1 MLRHP
6 AKPSI
11 LKSIYPDLLICFIID
26 GIDFAIEFF
35 NFGLPMDPCNGS
47 TMNGTVLSAVLGLS
61 AIGDFILSWGCPVL
75 IVMLVL
81 VPNIIL
87 FGRIAE
93 LVWEHGRG
101 RCRR

>member
-1 MLRHP
+1 M
-6 AKPSI
+6 
-11 LKSIYPDLLICFIID
+11 ICFIID

-93 LVWEHGRG
+93 LK
-101 RCRR
+101 RRPLATVPGVGAFDDCVR